1 MFMLQQYMGLIVG
14 ILVAIAPIII
24 IIQLG
29 TISSHLSEIKRRL
42 PPPPGPPRP

>member
-1 MFMLQQYMGLIVG
+1 MFVLQQYMGLFVG
-14 ILVAIAPIII
+14 ILVVFVPLII

-42 PPPPGPPRP
+42 PPPPRP